1 MPSSNKRS
9 INLKRNIIASFC
21 IKGISILISLLIVP
35 LTLNYVKSDIYG
47 IWLTISSMALWLQF
61 FDIGLTSGLK
71 NKLTEAISLGNLENG
86 KSLVSTTYFMMI
98 ILFIP
103 LCIILQFVI
112 PLINWCVILNIN
124 DNYNDDLIQSLRI
137 LAFCFCLQM
146 ILNVIS
152 SISSSYQKVALANSF
167 PVIGNICSLLA
178 IFILTKTTDP
188 SLTKLSLAIG
198 LMPLFTLFIATFIL
212 FRTTFSGIR
221 PSILAIRKK
230 NIRKIF
236 NLGSKFFIIQV
247 QIIVL
252 FQSSNFLISYISS
265 PEYVTFY
272 NIANRY
278 LSVTMMA
285 FNICLTPLWPA
296 FTDAYICKDFNWMK
310 QLYKK
315 MKKLYFLSACILLFM
330 ICVSKIVYGLWIGP
344 NTNVPYTMTIIVG
357 ICMIILN
364 WKSLHESL
372 INGIGTIKL
381 QSILSLLGM
390 FLHLPLSLLLGK
402 WFKAEGVIISICLI
416 NLIYGII
423 FTAQLNKILKNR
435 ATGIWLK

>member
-1 MPSSNKRS
+1 
-9 INLKRNIIASFC
+9 
-21 IKGISILISLLIVP
+21 
-35 LTLNYVKSDIYG
+35 
-47 IWLTISSMALWLQF
+47 
-61 FDIGLTSGLK
+61 
-71 NKLTEAISLGNLENG
+71 
-86 KSLVSTTYFMMI
+86 
-98 ILFIP
+98 
-103 LCIILQFVI
+103 
-112 PLINWCVILNIN
+112 
-124 DNYNDDLIQSLRI
+124 
-137 LAFCFCLQM
+137 
-146 ILNVIS
+146 
-152 SISSSYQKVALANSF
+152 
-167 PVIGNICSLLA
+167 
-178 IFILTKTTDP
+178 
-188 SLTKLSLAIG
+188 
-198 LMPLFTLFIATFIL
+198 
-212 FRTTFSGIR
+212 
-221 PSILAIRKK
+221 
-230 NIRKIF
+230 
-236 NLGSKFFIIQV
+236 
-247 QIIVL
+247 
-252 FQSSNFLISYISS
+252 
-265 PEYVTFY
+265 
-272 NIANRY
+272 
-278 LSVTMMA
+278 
-285 FNICLTPLWPA
+285 
-296 FTDAYICKDFNWMK
+296 MK